1 MLKRVQHDKN
11 RLVHSWIWRFFIVV
25 KMQHHVANHPLISS
39 LSSIC
44 HNQSS
49 KSLVLKNA
57 VFNFKTKGFLMNFK
71 LRGLVAAALA
81 GSFLVG
87 FSGNSMADST
97 DDILNALIAK
107 GVLTEEEGALLM
119 KGRTGEKEAAEAK
132 KANSVSAKFKDGI
145 SFESGNG
152 DNKMSINGRIQLDY
166 RNFDWNEG
174 DSTNTNDKGA
184 DTFDIRRAYLGAKG
198 TFAKYYD
205 FEVTADFA
213 QSASSAPS
221 STSPYTPL
229 DVAYMNVKWWKQAQ
243 FQFGQFKMPFSLE
256 ERTSSRFVDFQE
268 RSFVNN
274 ASLVP
279 GKERGFMVHG
289 TPITGVNYALAFSNG
304 QGKNVNETD
313 IREDSKDVI
322 AHVDTNI
329 AEIIGNKDMVIH
341 LGASYANGDLP
352 TAAVGKQRTEGRGT
366 EFFSATAFTS
376 ATGTPAGTKN
386 TMERTRTGLEG
397 VFAYGPFKAQA
408 EWAKANFEG
417 KSALNVSYD
426 RDLSASYV
434 EALWLITGE
443 SYADAYK
450 GGKFDRIRPKNDFN
464 PSGAGFGAWEAGIRF
479 SKFDASDFK
488 TTNAVG
494 TGVIA
499 NTVSNEA
506 DAWTVGLKWL
516 PTANSRFL
524 LNYVD
529 TDFDTPVTVNGVT
542 ESGEKAVT
550 FRAQF
555 DF

>member
-1 MLKRVQHDKN
+1 
-11 RLVHSWIWRFFIVV
+11 
-25 KMQHHVANHPLISS
+25 
-39 LSSIC
+39 
-44 HNQSS
+44 
-49 KSLVLKNA
+49 
-57 VFNFKTKGFLMNFK
+57 MNFK
-71 LRGLVAAALA
+71 LSNLVAATLA
-81 GSFLVG
+81 GSMLMG
-87 FSGNSMADST
+87 FGTNAMADST
-97 DDILNALIAK
+97 DDIVNALIAK

-119 KGRTGEKEAAEAK
+119 KGREGEKEAAAK
-132 KANSVSAKFKDGI
+132 KKDAAVTAKFKDGI
-145 SFESGNG
+145 SFESGDG

-174 DSTNTNDKGA
+174 NSTGANANDADS
-184 DTFDIRRAYLGAKG
+184 FDVRRAYLGAKG

-205 FEVTADFA
+205 FEVTADFSQVSGTA
-213 QSASSAPS
+213 AG
-221 STSPYTPL
+221 YTPL
-229 DVAYMNVKWWKQAQ
+229 DVAYMNIKWWKEAQ

-256 ERTSSRFVDFQE
+256 ERTSSRFIDFQE

-274 ASLVP
+274 TSLVP

-289 TPITGVNYALAFSNG
+289 TPFTGVNYALAFSNG
-304 QGKNVNETD
+304 QGKNVNEID

-329 AEIIGNKDMVIH
+329 AEIMGNKEMVIH

-352 TAAVGKQRTEGRGT
+352 AAAVGTQRTEGRGNT
-366 EFFSATAFTS
+366 FFTAAAFNGGAGGATN
-376 ATGTPAGTKN
+376 N

-397 VFAYGPFKAQA
+397 AFAYGPFKVQT
-408 EWAKANFEG
+408 EYAKASFDGETNT
-417 KSALNVSYD
+417 NVSYD
-426 RDLSASYV
+426 RDIKAYYA

-443 SYADAYK
+443 NYADAYK

-464 PSGAGFGAWEAGIRF
+464 PKGAGFGAWEAGIRF

-488 TTNAVG
+488 TTNTAG
-494 TGVIA
+494 TGVLTTA
-499 NTVSNEA
+499 FTNEA
-506 DAWTVGLKWL
+506 DAWTLGLKWL

-542 ESGEKAVT
+542 EDGEKAVT
-550 FRAQF
+550 LRAQF